1 MKQIMKRV
9 PQKWVFYWGGKGIR
23 LKGSKLEIE
32 YQRTDNL
39 IDPTVWIS
47 GNLYLFLSADC
58 SWSNIVKYTFTV
70 KYWSIGARI
79 NDGVI
84 LK

>member
-9 PQKWVFYWGGKGIR
+9 PRKWVFYWGGKGIR

-39 IDPTVWIS
+39 IEPTVWLS
-47 GNLYLFLSADC
+47 ENLYLFLNADC
-58 SWSNIVKYTFTV
+58 NWSNIVKYSTYIYSQV
-70 KYWSIGARI
+70 LVDSGA
-79 NDGVI
+79 N
-84 LK
+84 K